1 MTTVELEQ
9 QRLLIGGE
17 WVEAS
22 GGGTF
27 ERKDPLTGEAVT
39 LAAAAGRD
47 DARRAIDAA
56 AAAFPAW
63 SATPP
68 GERRSLLNAA
78 ADRLMEA
85 APDIAGVMTE
95 GGGGTVG
102 WGMFNCDLASRMLRE
117 AAAQAYSVV
126 GEVIPSDVPGSLAL
140 GVRQPAGVVVGM
152 APWNAPVILGTRA
165 VATPLAYGNT
175 VVLKASEQCPRTH
188 AAIARAL
195 VDAGLPAGA
204 VNLILHA
211 AEDAPDVVDEL
222 IAHPA
227 TRRVNFTGSSRVGK
241 IVGMKCAEHFTR
253 CLLELGGKAPMVVLP
268 DADLE
273 AAADAASFGAF
284 MNSGQI
290 CMSTERI
297 VADKAVAGEL
307 GGKLAE

>member
-1 MTTVELEQ
+1 MTTVDLEQ

-17 WVEAS
+17 WTEAS

-27 ERKDPLTGEAVT
+27 ERADPLTGEPVT
-39 LAAAAGRD
+39 LAAAAGRE
-47 DARRAIDAA
+47 DARRAVEAA
-56 AAAFPAW
+56 AEAFPAW
-63 SATPP
+63 SATAA
-68 GERRSLLNAA
+68 GERRALLNAA
-78 ADRLMEA
+78 ADKLMEA

-95 GGGGTVG
+95 EVGGTFG
-102 WGMFNCDLASRMLRE
+102 WGMFNCDLASKMLRE

-195 VDAGLPAGA
+195 DDAGLPAGA
-204 VNLILHA
+204 VNLLTNDPADA
-211 AEDAPDVVDEL
+211 AQVVETL

-227 TRRVNFTGSSRVGK
+227 VRRVNFTGSSGVGK
-241 IVGMKCAEHFTR
+241 IIALK
-253 CLLELGGKAPMVVLP
+253 
-268 DADLE
+268 
-273 AAADAASFGAF
+273 
-284 MNSGQI
+284 
-290 CMSTERI
+290 
-297 VADKAVAGEL
+297 
-307 GGKLAE
+307 